1 MTFTSKFF
9 STALFASL
17 LSLSLISACD
27 DGDDEG
33 TDEAGDGD
41 GDSTDDDTTD
51 GTDGTDTDT
60 GEVVTCDLLC
70 EAFITLCLQTDKS
83 TEFETIDACLS
94 ACGAWDQAGI
104 DCRSGQIGADMC
116 DQAGNTGSTCN

>member
-1 MTFTSKFF
+1 MTFNHAF

-41 GDSTDDDTTD
+41 GDNTD
-51 GTDGTDTDT
+51 GDETDTAED
-60 GEVVTCDLLC
+60 VTCDVLC
-70 EAFITLCLQTDKS
+70 ESFITQCLQTGDS
-83 TEFETIDACLS
+83 TEFETSEACLT

-104 DCRSGQIGADMC
+104 NCRSEQIGADMC
-116 DQAGNTGSTCN
+116 GEAGNTGMTCT